1 MVTGFRT
8 SLGQSILAQA
18 TAAFCPEAAAA
29 RTIFLLDYDS
39 YFARCMQ
46 QAYPPLRGKPVG
58 IRGPAKGTAIIAA
71 STEAKAHGI
80 KVGMHINEA
89 VRCCPGLV
97 PVQADMDMYGEICT
111 RSLRVLTSY
120 TDRVEP
126 FSIDEAYM
134 DVTDLAGSYGDVHML
149 AQQIKHELRAELGPR
164 ITCSIGIGPNKMLAK
179 LVSHFHKPDGITHV
193 TVAEVPAVLGRI
205 ALTDI
210 CGIGPRVERRLQR
223 LGIYTVEQLGRIP
236 RALLVREFGVLGHV
250 YWLWGQ
256 GIDLAPVSPYHQ
268 QAQEK
273 SMGHGITLPEAVSS
287 RRELDGVLQRLCERI
302 GRRLRRGDF
311 LARVVHF
318 YVGYEGDW
326 QGPHLGFGGRRKL
339 TQYTDSSLEIFQAT
353 QALMPGPGLELP
365 VRRVGVTVS
374 ELRHNALQLSLLE
387 DRVKQRRLQQALDAV
402 NDKFGE
408 YTVMRGATLR
418 DKFPRR
424 NGPPGHALCKRY
436 AVDGETAG

>member
-8 SLGQSILAQA
+8 SLAQSIHAQA
-18 TAAFCPEAAAA
+18 AAAFCPEAAEG
-29 RTIFLLDYDS
+29 RVIFLLDYDS

-71 STEAKAHGI
+71 STEAKQRGV

-89 VRCCPGLV
+89 LRCCPALV
-97 PVQADMDMYGEICT
+97 AVHADMNMYGEVCT

-120 TDRVEP
+120 TDLVEP

-134 DVTDLAGSYGDVHML
+134 DVTDLTAAYGDAHML
-149 AQQIKHELRAELGPR
+149 AQQIKHELRAAVGTH

-179 LVSHFHKPDGITHV
+179 LVSSFHKPDGITHV
-193 TVAEVPAVLGRI
+193 TPEEIPALLARI
-205 ALTDI
+205 ALADI

-223 LGIYTVEQLGRIP
+223 LGVYTVEQLGRFP
-236 RALLVREFGVLGHV
+236 RELLVREFGVLGHV

-256 GIDLAPVSPYHQ
+256 GIDLAPVTPYHQ
-268 QAQEK
+268 QAEEK
-273 SMGHGITLPEAVSS
+273 SMGHGVTLPEAVNS
-287 RRELDGVLQRLCERI
+287 RREVDGVLLRLCERI
-302 GRRLRRGDF
+302 GRRLRRGGF
-311 LARVVHF
+311 QGRLVQMSI
-318 YVGYEGDW
+318 GYDGDW
-326 QGPHLGFGGRRKL
+326 RGPSLGFGGRRKL
-339 TQYTDSSLEIFQAT
+339 AQYSDDSLEFYQAA

-365 VRRVGVTVS
+365 VRRVNVTVS
-374 ELRHNALQLSLLE
+374 ELRHDARQLSLVE

-408 YTVMRGATLR
+408 VTIIRGATLH
-418 DKFPRR
+418 DKFPLR
-424 NGPPGHALCKRY
+424 NGPAGHGLCKRY
-436 AVDGETAG
+436 AVDG